1 MIAERLRKS
10 VLQAA
15 IQGKLTQQLPE
26 DGDARDL
33 LKQIQLEKEKL
44 IAEGKLR
51 KEKELPA
58 ITEDEKP
65 FDIPENWVCV
75 RLGEIFNLQAGKFIS
90 ASNIHNKGAFP
101 CFGGNGLRGYVSNY
115 NWSGRY
121 ALIGR
126 QGALCG
132 NINIADGDFYA
143 TEHAVVVE
151 RFADCS
157 PDWSAYTLL
166 ALNLNQYATA
176 TAQPGLAVSK
186 INHILLPL
194 PPLAEQVRFV
204 HVLNQL
210 FDKIEKLKSDELIIK
225 ELQKKFPSQMKNAIL
240 QHAMEGKLTQQLPE
254 DGNAADLLNDIR
266 KEKARLVK
274 EGKLKKQKPLPAITE
289 DEIPF
294 DIPENWIWV
303 RLSDIA
309 EINPRNQVA
318 DDKLVSFMP
327 MKLLDAGYDS
337 VFTHESKLWKDIK
350 YGFTHFADNDVVFA
364 KITPCFENRKSA
376 IMQNL
381 TNKCGAGTTELHVL
395 RLISSKIL
403 REYLLYFIKS
413 EYFIST
419 GSALMTGTA
428 GQKRVGTNT
437 VKSFLMPLPP
447 TAEQHRIV
455 QRLSELLPLCESL
468 E

>member
-65 FDIPENWVCV
+65 FDIPENWVWV

-166 ALNLNQYATA
+166 ALNLKGISKNLMQYS
-176 TAQPGLAVSK
+176 PK
-186 INHILLPL
+186 Y
-194 PPLAEQVRFV
+194 
-204 HVLNQL
+204 
-210 FDKIEKLKSDELIIK
+210 DII
-225 ELQKKFPSQMKNAIL
+225 
-240 QHAMEGKLTQQLPE
+240 
-254 DGNAADLLNDIR
+254 
-266 KEKARLVK
+266 
-274 EGKLKKQKPLPAITE
+274 
-289 DEIPF
+289 
-294 DIPENWIWV
+294 
-303 RLSDIA
+303 
-309 EINPRNQVA
+309 
-318 DDKLVSFMP
+318 
-327 MKLLDAGYDS
+327 
-337 VFTHESKLWKDIK
+337 
-350 YGFTHFADNDVVFA
+350 
-364 KITPCFENRKSA
+364 
-376 IMQNL
+376 
-381 TNKCGAGTTELHVL
+381 
-395 RLISSKIL
+395 
-403 REYLLYFIKS
+403 YL
-413 EYFIST
+413 
-419 GSALMTGTA
+419 
-428 GQKRVGTNT
+428 
-437 VKSFLMPLPP
+437 
-447 TAEQHRIV
+447 
-455 QRLSELLPLCESL
+455 
-468 E
+468 